1 MKTTFR
7 EPEPLI
13 VLTADRQQKQ
23 TVAALLN
30 HRWQSLGIRQIQ
42 PGIFSHPRHDPG
54 VYHEAGNF
62 LAPFAKQYQYAL
74 VLIDS
79 EWSGS
84 PLDATK
90 IKNKIQSD
98 LDKNGWKGRS
108 AVIVLDPE
116 LEIWVWSR
124 SPHVPTLLNTAWQT
138 IREIGRREAYWN
150 ENESKPTRPKALL
163 EAVLRHTK
171 KKRSSSLFVRLAQK
185 VGLDACE
192 DESFKRFRNVLRE
205 WFAD

>member
-1 MKTTFR
+1 MKQK
-7 EPEPLI
+7 PKPLI
-13 VLTADRQQKQ
+13 VLTADTQQKQ
-23 TVAALLN
+23 TVATLLS

-42 PGIFSHPRHDPG
+42 PEIFLHPRRDPG

-62 LAPFAKQYQYAL
+62 LAPFAKQYRYAL
-74 VLIDS
+74 VLIDA
-79 EWSGS
+79 EWDGS
-84 PLDATK
+84 PDAANIEK
-90 IKNKIQSD
+90 KIQSD
-98 LDKNGWKGRS
+98 LDENGWKGRS
-108 AVIVLDPE
+108 AVIVIDPE

-124 SPHVPTLLNTAWQT
+124 SPHVPELLNATWQT
-138 IREIGRREAYWN
+138 ILTMGRQKAYWTAN
-150 ENESKPTRPKALL
+150 ERKPTRPKELL

-192 DESFKRFRNVLRE
+192 DESFNRFRHVLCE